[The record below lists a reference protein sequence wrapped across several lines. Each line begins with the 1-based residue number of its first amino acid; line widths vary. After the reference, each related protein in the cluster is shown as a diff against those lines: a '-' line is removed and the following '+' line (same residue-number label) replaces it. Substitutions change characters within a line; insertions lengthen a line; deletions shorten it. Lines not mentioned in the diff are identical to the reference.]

1 MYFTPDWDRA
11 RGSLRHLADY
21 APTAAITG
29 HGPPLRGERLQ
40 DGLRNLAAH
49 FDEWARPARGRYL
62 DTPAVTDGSGVVR
75 VPPPQVSA
83 GTVVLAG
90 FALGAAIA
98 IATRIGRDDE
108 EEERRTEEIARLTPT
123 TADHEGSGA
132 PAGDG
137 AGARAGDV
145 SLLARTLNE
154 NVSEVDAR

>member
-11 RGSLRHLADY
+11 RESLRHLADY

-49 FDEWARPARGRYL
+49 FDEWARPARGRYR
-62 DTPAVTDGSGVVR
+62 DTPAITDGSGVVR

-90 FALGAAIA
+90 LALGAAIA
-98 IATRIGRDDE
+98 IATRIGRGDDD
-108 EEERRTEEIARLTPT
+108 EERRTEEIARLMPT
-123 TADHEGSGA
+123 TDDQEATGA
-132 PAGDG
+132 VGGDG
-137 AGARAGDV
+137 AGTRAGDV
-145 SLLARTLNE
+145 SLLAQTLNE